1 MWQKQR
7 IFTLQFTKLW
17 AKVFCRRCGQGD
29 SVYPQSFM
37 SHSCFIL
44 AKSTAHK
51 TIGICEMR
59 RRFLSR
65 SQSVQVVFWSILAV
79 MVILGISAY
88 RPPSPLLTSQQIEG
102 TVQAMTV
109 AELQR
114 LQTVTADSWTP
125 TPTLDFDA
133 TVSAR
138 LTNAPNW
145 TLTPTLTPLP
155 SDTPIAS
162 ATPIPS
168 DTPTPS
174 PTPIPPPP
182 QESQSGFDLG
192 KLIRVVIQM
201 VGVVLAAI
209 LSVFLAI
216 LDFVL
221 GILRAIGGIIT
232 FISGI
237 SSTCCFAPVVVLSS
251 MAGFRFFIM

>member
-1 MWQKQR
+1 
-7 IFTLQFTKLW
+7 
-17 AKVFCRRCGQGD
+17 
-29 SVYPQSFM
+29 
-37 SHSCFIL
+37 
-44 AKSTAHK
+44 
-51 TIGICEMR
+51 MR

-65 SQSVQVVFWSILAV
+65 SRIVQVVFWSILAV
-79 MVILGISAY
+79 MVILGIMSY
-88 RPPSPLLTSQQIEG
+88 RPPSPPLTSQQVEE

-109 AELQR
+109 AELQE
-114 LQTVTADSWTP
+114 LQTATADSWTP
-125 TPTLDFDA
+125 TPTPDFDA
-133 TVSAR
+133 TVSVR

-145 TLTPTLTPLP
+145 TLTPSLTPIP
-155 SDTPIAS
+155 SDTPIPSNTPIAS

-209 LSVFLAI
+209 LSVFLAV

-221 GILRAIGGIIT
+221 GILRAIGEIIT

-237 SSTCCFAPVVVLSS
+237 SSACCFAPVVVLSS
-251 MAGFRFFIM
+251 MAGFRFLIM